1 MCKQWCGLVLFETAM
16 STIKLPVTPLP
27 PKPVPYEEWQLAWPD
42 CRSAYDRV
50 YNAEWHALQQV
61 EANAT
66 SKETKQ
72 KLISARVA
80 GYLLVELFNRRTIL
94 SEGPCAS
101 LVKKLISS
109 PRVPGGTDHDLV
121 FDIGKW
127 NRDYFLRLCT
137 FDSFPMSFGI
147 SVSLQFGHLPGST
160 HYPPHTLRV
169 PPSTPW
175 RT

>member
-1 MCKQWCGLVLFETAM
+1 M

-121 FDIGKW
+121 FGSVNGTAITFYACVRSVPSLRRSASQFPCSSDIYPEVPNTLLTPFASLAGYLGGYDKGLHGSRW
-127 NRDYFLRLCT
+127 KRL
-137 FDSFPMSFGI
+137 
-147 SVSLQFGHLPGST
+147 
-160 HYPPHTLRV
+160 
-169 PPSTPW
+169 
-175 RT
+175 